1 MNNRDEWS
9 APLEWSATLEMTEE
23 SSSNLLQMLEQHDK
37 EFIEGLFDGKKE
49 LRLILGEKEV
59 LLAPVKKRGTWS
71 DISGQACLCSVCGRP
86 QNYKQAMGWK
96 YCPCCGAK
104 MQEVEKNE

>member
-1 MNNRDEWS
+1 MSEYISKRDLTSKMCIDIDCETC
-9 APLEWSATLEMTEE
+9 PFYC
-23 SSSNLLQMLEQHDK
+23 HDCDACMFAQFVAGIPK
-37 EFIEGLFDGKKE
+37 ADVS
-49 LRLILGEKEV
+49 EV
-59 LLAPVKKRGTWS
+59 RRGHWS

-104 MQEVEKNE
+104 MKEVEKNE